1 MGERKLIRLGHSVG
15 LVIPHE
21 TAKATG
27 LRVGGSVRLRLRH
40 KIIEI
45 VPIHDSDTTSRST
58 VEGRNPDG
66 AGGGPEGGG
75 AGSDGD
81 DDPRPS

>member
-1 MGERKLIRLGHSVG
+1 MGERKLVRLGHSVG

-27 LRVGGSVRLRLRH
+27 LRVGGKVRLRLRH

-45 VPIHDSDTTSRST
+45 VPIHDSDTTGRSA
-58 VEGRNPDG
+58 VGGLSPDG
-66 AGGGPEGGG
+66 AGGGPEGGDAEDG
-75 AGSDGD
+75 GD

>member
-45 VPIHDSDTTSRST
+45 VPIHDSDTTSRSADGDRP
-58 VEGRNPDG
+58 VG
-66 AGGGPEGGG
+66 AGGGCPKGGDAEHG
-75 AGSDGD
+75 GD
-81 DDPRPS
+81 DDPRP